1 MDKFQIETAQ
11 NVNIVQ
17 NVAGVGDRILAY
29 LIDAAIMLVY
39 YLIVFLMFIGTIDS
53 LGDSAT
59 FLIFMV
65 ILLPVLVYHLLFEMF
80 WDGKSPGKAV
90 LKMRVV
96 KLDGSK
102 PAFSNFLLRW
112 LIRVIDISLVSGA
125 VALVTILL
133 NGKGQRLGDIA
144 ANTTV
149 ISEKTTVAFLQT
161 ILTDIPEGYV
171 SKYPQVTVFSDV
183 EMQKIKQIYTENKF
197 KGNHNIILRLSHRVA
212 KVMEVEMDEMPIA
225 FIDKV
230 IKDYNYF
237 TQNS

>member
-29 LIDAAIMLVY
+29 LIDAAIMFVY

-171 SKYPQVTVFSDV
+171 SKYPQVTVFSDA

-212 KVMEVEMDEMPIA
+212 KVMEVEMDEMPMA
-225 FIDKV
+225 FLDKI

-237 TQNS
+237 TQNL